1 MTGVLLNAQIFR
13 LQNPAMSNTQP
24 GRRTRCI
31 ITWINPAPGFS
42 LTQLNFT
49 FCQAFYHSDLHS
61 DLRIVST
68 SVFFKTITHN
78 IDDNGTKRECYMI
91 GRNARH
97 LNKWLENKINEN
109 FTSGVEP
116 ENLNKQENTWEKL
129 RLPKDPSWGWWTLAH
144 VFVSACP

>member
-1 MTGVLLNAQIFR
+1 MYNNLNKPCTGIF
-13 LQNPAMSNTQP
+13 LDPN
-24 GRRTRCI
+24 
-31 ITWINPAPGFS
+31 
-42 LTQLNFT
+42 
-49 FCQAFYHSDLHS
+49 S

-97 LNKWLENKINEN
+97 
-109 FTSGVEP
+109 SGVEP

-129 RLPKDPSWGWWTLAH
+129 RLPKDPS
-144 VFVSACP
+144 